1 MEKEKLER
9 HKQEQHLETTI
20 EMRETI
26 ELLKEESL
34 LKNEMLAKYE
44 KQQTKFEEEVS

>member
-1 MEKEKLER
+1 
-9 HKQEQHLETTI
+9 
-20 EMRETI
+20 MRETI

-44 KQQTKFEEEVS
+44 KKQNKMEEEVSIA